1 MLTRKQRIIKR
12 IFDLTISLVLF
23 LLLII
28 PLLLLTGIATMST
41 KQRGI
46 FTQQR
51 IGRYGNRFSIYKI
64 RSLKGS
70 EHLDIL
76 VIKKSETGFGRWIRE
91 TNLDELP
98 QLINVILGNMSL
110 VGPRP
115 DVPGYADSLQGED
128 RIILSVKPG
137 ITGPA
142 TIKYR
147 NEDKL
152 LMQQVNPK
160 KYNDEVIWPDKV
172 AINKKYIKNWS
183 LQKDIG
189 YLFASVFGM
198 SSDPD
203 SYRK

>member
-28 PLLLLTGIATMST
+28 PLLLLTGISTMST
-41 KQRGI
+41 KQRGL

>member
-1 MLTRKQRIIKR
+1 MLTRKQCIIKR

-41 KQRGI
+41 KQRGL

-189 YLFASVFGM
+189 YLFASLFGM

>member
-41 KQRGI
+41 KQRGL

-189 YLFASVFGM
+189 YLFASLFGM

-203 SYRK
+203 SYRD

>member
-98 QLINVILGNMSL
+98 QLINVIIGNMSL

-189 YLFASVFGM
+189 YLFTSLFGM

>member
-1 MLTRKQRIIKR
+1 MLTRKQCIIKR

-23 LLLII
+23 QLLII
-28 PLLLLTGIATMST
+28 PLILLVGIATMST
-41 KQRGI
+41 KQRGL

-189 YLFASVFGM
+189 YLFASVFGV

-203 SYRK
+203 SNRE

>member
-41 KQRGI
+41 KQRGL

-115 DVPGYADSLQGED
+115 DVPGYADSLLGEEFHNS
-128 RIILSVKPG
+128 LSH
-137 ITGPA
+137 
-142 TIKYR
+142 
-147 NEDKL
+147 
-152 LMQQVNPK
+152 Q
-160 KYNDEVIWPDKV
+160 
-172 AINKKYIKNWS
+172 
-183 LQKDIG
+183 
-189 YLFASVFGM
+189 
-198 SSDPD
+198 
-203 SYRK
+203 

>member
-189 YLFASVFGM
+189 YLFASLFGM
-198 SSDPD
+198 SSDSD

>member
-1 MLTRKQRIIKR
+1 MLTRKQCIIKR

-28 PLLLLTGIATMST
+28 PLLLLAGIATMST
-41 KQRGI
+41 KQRGL

-203 SYRK
+203 SYRD

>member
-1 MLTRKQRIIKR
+1 MLTKKQLFIKR
-12 IFDLTISLVLF
+12 IFDLSISVILIPFILIPLF
-23 LLLII
+23 LLIVI
-28 PLLLLTGIATMST
+28 ASFSTGMIGLF
-41 KQRGI
+41 Q
-46 FTQQR
+46 QQR
-51 IGRYGNRFSIYKI
+51 IGQHGKRFTLFKI
-64 RSLKGS
+64 RTLKGKAH
-70 EHLDIL
+70 EDL
-76 VIKKSETGFGRWIRE
+76 VEIKENGTKFGNWLRE
-91 TNLDELP
+91 SKLDEIP
-98 QLINVILGNMSL
+98 QIYNVLLGNMSW

-115 DVPGYADSLQGED
+115 DVPGYADTLTGSD
-128 RIILSVKPG
+128 TIILSLKPG

-147 NEDKL
+147 NENKL

-198 SSDPD
+198 SHDPD
-203 SYRK
+203 SYR

>member
-1 MLTRKQRIIKR
+1 MLTRKQCIIKR

-23 LLLII
+23 LLMII
-28 PLLLLTGIATMST
+28 PLLLLAGLATIST
-41 KQRGI
+41 KQRGL

-70 EHLDIL
+70 GHLDIL

-152 LMQQVNPK
+152 LMQQINPK

-189 YLFASVFGM
+189 YLFASVFGVR
-198 SSDPD
+198 S
-203 SYRK
+203 RQ

>member
-41 KQRGI
+41 KQRGL

-152 LMQQVNPK
+152 LMQQDNPK

-203 SYRK
+203 SYRD